1 MSKYSEKLRLIQF
14 YQCMFIFTLICFI
27 IFSVISLSFNWTK
40 NLHCKTKINSYT
52 ITYILSVFY
61 NYKFISIRPESTYPY
76 YVYNIFTCF
85 LNFGLIIWNILQ
97 FTNHGCLSNILLQI
111 NNTISLIMQIL
122 FTFAYVII
130 TYNFLFENKLTND
143 IHNTTAY
150 IINIISDKEIKII
163 DDQLPV
169 DIIATPIDNI

>member
-1 MSKYSEKLRLIQF
+1 
-14 YQCMFIFTLICFI
+14 
-27 IFSVISLSFNWTK
+27 
-40 NLHCKTKINSYT
+40 
-52 ITYILSVFY
+52 
-61 NYKFISIRPESTYPY
+61 
-76 YVYNIFTCF
+76 
-85 LNFGLIIWNILQ
+85 
-97 FTNHGCLSNILLQI
+97 
-111 NNTISLIMQIL
+111 MQIL